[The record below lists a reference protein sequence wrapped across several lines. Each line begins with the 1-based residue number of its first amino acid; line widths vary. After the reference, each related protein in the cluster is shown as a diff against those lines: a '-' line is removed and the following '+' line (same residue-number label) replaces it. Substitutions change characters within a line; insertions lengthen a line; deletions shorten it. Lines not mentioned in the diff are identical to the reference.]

1 MQHISFADIEM
12 LDRETEIED
21 KLKGNQVMTQN
32 EIPNGNTMEN
42 EARLYRKLK
51 ALTPRAYRRLC
62 ESWLINETKTF
73 DELLTAFDATVD
85 DETIDDGMAWGE
97 PLAEDARQF

>member
-1 MQHISFADIEM
+1 
-12 LDRETEIED
+12 
-21 KLKGNQVMTQN
+21 MTQN

-51 ALTPRAYRRLC
+51 ALTPRAFRRLY
-62 ESWLINETKTF
+62 ESWIYASWLTSETKTF
-73 DELLTAFDATVD
+73 DELLTAFDATVA

-97 PLAEDARQF
+97 PLVEDLDTF

>member
-1 MQHISFADIEM
+1 
-12 LDRETEIED
+12 
-21 KLKGNQVMTQN
+21 MTPE

-51 ALTPRAYRRLC
+51 ALSPRAYRRLC
-62 ESWLINETKTF
+62 ESWLISETQTF

-97 PLAEDARQF
+97 PLVEDARQF